1 MKVEPAPVWKRLL
14 AYIYDALI
22 LTALV
27 LVATLIAAL
36 LSGGE
41 APAWLT
47 QSLIAVFGL
56 GYFWLS
62 WSLGGKTAGMRAWR
76 LRVVTED
83 GHALSKQQALLRLLA
98 CLGAAAPLLLALFTA
113 WFSANRQTIYDRL
126 SKTRVVVEPKP
137 PKQPATSEAVAA
149 SKEAGSKAAK

>member
-36 LSGGE
+36 LAGGE

-47 QSLIAVFGL
+47 QVLIAFFSL

-62 WSLGGKTAGMRAWR
+62 WVRGGKTAGMRAWR

-83 GHALSKQQALLRLLA
+83 GKPLSGSAALIRLLA
-98 CLGAAAPLLLALFTA
+98 CLGTLAPLSVTLLTA
-113 WFSANRQTIYDRL
+113 WFSDQRQTWYDRL
-126 SKTRVVVEPKP
+126 SKTRVVAEPKP
-137 PKQPATSEAVAA
+137 TKASEANAVD
-149 SKEAGSKAAK
+149 AGSTPAESKAAE

>member
-1 MKVEPAPVWKRLL
+1 MKVDPAPVWKRVL

-36 LSGGE
+36 LAGGE

-47 QSLIAVFGL
+47 QALVAVFGL

-62 WSLGGKTAGMRAWR
+62 WVRGGKTAGMRAWR

-83 GHALSKQQALLRLLA
+83 GKPLSAQHALVRLLA

-113 WFSANRQTIYDRL
+113 WFSANKQTIYDRL
-126 SKTRVVVEPKP
+126 SKTRVVLEPKA
-137 PKQPATSEAVAA
+137 PKHHATSEAVAVSA
-149 SKEAGSKAAK
+149 EAESKAAK